1 MKVSFKSLGYIF
13 HDIYNKKHT
22 IDEFNDVVRKAVLS
36 GKINELNACHKV
48 AIFLA
53 EKDNE
58 ITKKDKAKIIDTL
71 TENYSIEFQQ
81 LMNISER
88 TLNSS
93 LYITPGESGFVSFV
107 NREGKICHTA
117 YVKSSDNSMAYY
129 HANYSSID
137 KYITDM
143 CGLICMRHIES
154 TGIIFY
160 MLDEKVL
167 SAIAEFMN
175 EKGWR
180 AA

>member
-1 MKVSFKSLGYIF
+1 M
-13 HDIYNKKHT
+13 
-22 IDEFNDVVRKAVLS
+22 VRKAVLS

-93 LYITPGESGFVSFV
+93 LYITL
-107 NREGKICHTA
+107 
-117 YVKSSDNSMAYY
+117 VKV
-129 HANYSSID
+129 
-137 KYITDM
+137 
-143 CGLICMRHIES
+143 
-154 TGIIFY
+154 
-160 MLDEKVL
+160 VL
-167 SAIAEFMN
+167 SVLLIVK
-175 EKGWR
+175 EKYVILHM
-180 AA
+180 